1 MIFQKVIKHALIY
14 REEDWEHKL
23 SLAPT
28 WLLESREQCDVV
40 STNLPYIDW
49 LTRNPRCKQG
59 SWLSRYN
66 HAEAFTSDLE
76 RLDLPS
82 MQDQTRWRARV
93 VIRLF
98 LRDSPIRL
106 ISELLY
112 FDEWLAVLEKRSL
125 NVRTNTEQRPSSFQI
140 TLNNNQE
147 YEVRDESSDEII
159 DLPVIWQNQASISQ
173 IVDILEHLARF
184 RLVRD
189 LENKTSA
196 EAFERSFDIQSS
208 IKKNALAQNTR

>member
-1 MIFQKVIKHALIY
+1 
-14 REEDWEHKL
+14 
-23 SLAPT
+23 
-28 WLLESREQCDVV
+28 
-40 STNLPYIDW
+40 
-49 LTRNPRCKQG
+49 
-59 SWLSRYN
+59 
-66 HAEAFTSDLE
+66 
-76 RLDLPS
+76 
-82 MQDQTRWRARV
+82 
-93 VIRLF
+93 
-98 LRDSPIRL
+98 
-106 ISELLY
+106 
-112 FDEWLAVLEKRSL
+112 LAVLEKRSL